1 MYQDKLA
8 CEQARLH
15 LEESRGSSTR
25 KETRVR
31 VVLRLALLAV
41 THCKWRACSRAKSKC
56 KCLQSILEMI
66 FYIELHVRLYF
77 DCTSAIVLELNL
89 TLEPNSV

>member
-1 MYQDKLA
+1 MYDKFA

-31 VVLRLALLAV
+31 VLLRLALLAV
-41 THCKWRACSRAKSKC
+41 KTVNGELARRLKTS
-56 KCLQSILEMI
+56 LTVYQQS
-66 FYIELHVRLYF
+66 
-77 DCTSAIVLELNL
+77 
-89 TLEPNSV
+89 